1 VPKDYPT
8 IQLAINN
15 AAEGDT
21 VKVAS
26 GIYYEHVAV
35 NKSIRLVGEDRDSTV
50 LDGKAVGTVLKVT
63 ANNVHISY
71 FTIRNGGLNYGDC
84 GVHLSKVSDNTFKNN
99 KIINCYD
106 GIILSDTRNSEIS
119 DNIISNNTYLGLLL
133 LRSNNNIINK
143 NTATFNGW
151 SGIELQISENN
162 ILTNNIIQKN
172 TYGIRLLN
180 DDPPLGK
187 NNTFKYNQ
195 MLDNKYNFGFHRA
208 TKNYL
213 EGFLQNIDTTNTVN
227 GKPVH
232 YLINKTNQL
241 VDSIVGYLAI
251 VNSKNITV
259 KNLYLSKNCN
269 GLLLAYTD
277 NSLIENLTIANNDEG
292 IKLFESNGNKIYH
305 NNFINNTQQVFTFN
319 SNNIWNDETKGN
331 YWSDYKQ
338 KYPDATE
345 KNGVWNTPY
354 AIDANN
360 VDKYPLTQPYR

>member
-50 LDGKAVGTVLKVT
+50 LDGKADGTVLKVT
-63 ANNVHISY
+63 AGNVHISY

-162 ILTNNIIQKN
+162 ILTNNTIQKN

-195 MLDNKYNFGFHRA
+195 MLDNKYNFENQF
-208 TKNYL
+208 
-213 EGFLQNIDTTNTVN
+213 TT
-227 GKPVH
+227 
-232 YLINKTNQL
+232 
-241 VDSIVGYLAI
+241 
-251 VNSKNITV
+251 
-259 KNLYLSKNCN
+259 
-269 GLLLAYTD
+269 
-277 NSLIENLTIANNDEG
+277 
-292 IKLFESNGNKIYH
+292 
-305 NNFINNTQQVFTFN
+305 
-319 SNNIWNDETKGN
+319 
-331 YWSDYKQ
+331 
-338 KYPDATE
+338 
-345 KNGVWNTPY
+345 
-354 AIDANN
+354 
-360 VDKYPLTQPYR
+360 